1 MTIGNQRYDGR
12 TEASKTSTSRGDRG
26 TLQPRPSACLKVRMV
41 TRYRLFHPVV
51 GFIESENQ
59 VVTMPVGAIVNMASR
74 GPSVGLCLIAWQ
86 GKLIESFRED
96 VERHGAVLKQPLIQ

>member
-1 MTIGNQRYDGR
+1 MTTGNPRYDGR
-12 TEASKTSTSRGDRG
+12 TASSRTSTSRGDRS
-26 TLQPRPSACLKVRMV
+26 TLPRPSACLKVRMV

-86 GKLIESFRED
+86 GKLIETFRED
-96 VERHGAVLKQPLIQ
+96 VERHGSVLKQPIIQ